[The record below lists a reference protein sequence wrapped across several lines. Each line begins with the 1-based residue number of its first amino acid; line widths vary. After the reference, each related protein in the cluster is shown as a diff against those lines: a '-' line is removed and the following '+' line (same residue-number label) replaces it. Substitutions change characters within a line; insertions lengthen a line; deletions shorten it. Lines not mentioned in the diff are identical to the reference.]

1 MTMKKIEKQ
10 IEDAIVSHKKSQLT
24 VEEYDYIF
32 ADILGV
38 NNITNSNNIGKKILA
53 HESYGKL
60 IYTVVINKNIYYVVI
75 SYKTGFYEED
85 SYKCCYASDMSFDIY
100 DENDDDYKNI
110 YLDMIITERY
120 YNASTL

>member
-10 IEDAIVSHKKSQLT
+10 IEDAIVSHRKSQLT
-24 VEEYDYIF
+24 VEDYDYIF
-32 ADILGV
+32 SDILGV
-38 NNITNSNNIGKKILA
+38 HSITDSNNLGKILLA
-53 HESYGKL
+53 HESDGKL
-60 IYTVVINKNIYYVVI
+60 IYSAIINKKIYYVVF
-75 SYKTGFYEED
+75 SYTTGFYEED
-85 SYKCCYASDMSFDIY
+85 SFQCCYASDMSFDIY